1 MNGPEDESES
11 EVLIVLSKDELLSF
25 GYLCDNNGKE
35 VIYDGRTYLL
45 IKHGIRYIPRLMFSG
60 FPNQTSVIKS
70 RKPQWETKLNDLIL
84 TIIDIN

>member
-1 MNGPEDESES
+1 MSSD

-25 GYLCDNNGKE
+25 GYIFTNINKE
-35 VIYDGRTYLL
+35 VIYDGRTYSL

-60 FPNQTSVIKS
+60 YPNQTSVIKS